1 MGPMCFD
8 YGYGPFR
15 WVCTSNSKED
25 LSTTDEIAIKVLEEM
40 LPDSPKEINYIKD
53 NINWIK
59 DAMKNNLVV
68 GSQAR
73 ILYADSSGRI
83 NIAKAFNKAIKE
95 GELVVPLF

>member
-1 MGPMCFD
+1 M
-8 YGYGPFR
+8 
-15 WVCTSNSKED
+15 VCTSNSKED

-40 LPDSPKEINYIKD
+40 LPDSPKEIKLQLQD

-83 NIAKAFNKAIKE
+83 NIKKHLIRPLKKE
-95 GELVVPLF
+95 N

>member
-1 MGPMCFD
+1 MGMHF
-8 YGYGPFR
+8 
-15 WVCTSNSKED
+15 NSKED

-40 LPDSPKEINYIKD
+40 LPDSPKEIKLQLQD

-95 GELVVPLF
+95 GRISGPIVLGKRSS